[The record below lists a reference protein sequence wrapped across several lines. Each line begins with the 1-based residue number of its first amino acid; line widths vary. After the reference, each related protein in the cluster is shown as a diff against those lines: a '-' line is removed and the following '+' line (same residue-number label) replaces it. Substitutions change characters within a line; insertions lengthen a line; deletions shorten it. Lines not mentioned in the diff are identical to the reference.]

1 MLLIIFVVLS
11 SALIWAGGSFHINR
25 IERIEQE
32 VEQCLID
39 QVELYDDLCA
49 EESTGYEVMTPK
61 IAHRLGVKCAV
72 ETARICIKN
81 RY

>member
-1 MLLIIFVVLS
+1 MFFLIFVVIFL
-11 SALIWAGGSFHINR
+11 WVGGSFHINR

-32 VEQCLID
+32 VDQCLTD
-39 QVELYDDLCA
+39 QVELYDDLCS
-49 EESTGYEVMTPK
+49 EESTGYEMMAPEL
-61 IAHRLGVKCAV
+61 AHRLGVKCGV

>member
-39 QVELYDDLCA
+39 QVELYDDVCD
-49 EESTGYEVMTPK
+49 EEWTG
-61 IAHRLGVKCAV
+61 
-72 ETARICIKN
+72 
-81 RY
+81 